1 MQEIHQL
8 TLAVKSNDD
17 WITLLAN
24 QLPLPRRRYQNTSS
38 ADLQGYSFGRRRICY
53 LTPFLNLTDK
63 PMLTYLDTHLD
74 HQASWKN
81 VQAIGFNSKGFVIDV
96 TGFTLSTY
104 PISKINK
111 QTFSA
116 PYPHF
121 MVNRDAY
128 YQTAMV
134 YPGRPETDVEKH
146 IQQDIWQTRYG
157 HWDKSAEIDPI
168 LEQTDYQ
175 TSKHGQITKITTP
188 AIQFMDDSGKVVT
201 GRLVIRHGYNNMRK
215 NIGHA
220 DGKGNVTAFI
230 LDEAGHKMKHVLGDG
245 TLALWHVYNALSQV
259 PRYLTPLGLW
269 VYQTYFR
276 DDTLSSVLRPSHPT
290 AANLR
295 LPPNAISATLT
306 QFEVNELRK
315 RSGIHRPAGTA
326 TAAIDI
332 YENFDF
338 DPKENVYASYNGR
351 RLATTYVRHRSGEI
365 YMQTNPDGSRLTYNR
380 NYKGTLQTFRDL
392 GGALY
397 TYLYDGLMQLA
408 SRQSQGGRHG
418 SELVIVVQT
427 TQNGRNLYIPVVVPT
442 PGQHQEYK
450 YVAKRLMQV
459 IDYALK
465 QVTENTYDQNRR
477 RIKLQV
483 NDLMSNAPIRTVHA
497 NLNALGWEE
506 SLFDSGLT
514 FAMWHDAAANVRYR
528 AATLKDGAN
537 RVIAVRAGF
546 NFYDRANRDIR
557 DFTVDNAGTLK
568 PAQGLLTT
576 YDVNTKLARVQQ
588 SIAVLPRPFGQ
599 TTSTQVATAILN
611 RYPDGLLATM
621 TIKQADG
628 LFNYYLS
635 TLNYDL
641 MDRLLQS
648 VRNVYDGE
656 LEAFGIEITEGT
668 AYNNDSAVARSHTLK
683 KFIMVFPIENQIS
696 DTSYALNLLD
706 LPTSS
711 VSQFSGQSQTSLDLQ
726 QTYVAFAEYL
736 LSQVSG
742 TSHDKSGAKQLVPAT
757 RYYNANGIVSGE
769 LGVVDQNNKPIT
781 MISFL
786 STANGL
792 ILEKRVFRPNG
803 VLGVI
808 LQLAPTYNI
817 DVHRLFYGMQGEPLC
832 SYQTSTGSIF
842 ANILRHATNI
852 FGGHAITIRGKFDI
866 LDPLKLQYSLSPTP
880 TPKKI
885 MAKAGDTFE
894 KLALAIWQ
902 NASYATLLAEY
913 NNWPVNEP
921 LDTDKVIKVPQFVAL
936 YKDKLGSEEFNEFMA
951 KFVGALEPHVK
962 WKQPPKHHHGFLSM
976 VVETI
981 VVVAAAVIAPHLI
994 AAVLPALVGTLTGD
1008 MLAGVA
1014 GALIDTVGQEA
1025 AKGIGLIKH
1034 INWTDVVT
1042 AAVTGGMGT
1051 KLSVLDKALGKGIA
1065 NTIVTQGIENT
1076 VIQLDDLA
1084 LGLSKQ
1090 FDFRAVFMSMLQAGI
1105 DAKIDLT
1112 LHLNDPFSTEL
1123 ANSIAG
1129 IGISEATTGHV
1140 DLQALA
1146 ANMIGDIIGEEA
1158 GTGIDSAL
1166 GRNQAGQ
1173 SYDRAHQNAKGKT
1186 TTPRY
1191 RNHVRHETETAMRQ
1205 RNGGSQSSG
1214 SSQRNGSSQH
1224 NGSSQYNNGSQNTT
1238 ANNTHNHSN
1247 RAQQPQHRDIN
1258 HTHPHSFID
1267 ELKEM
1272 TNIHP
1277 KDAWHYWDQ
1286 YVEDQNHAAPHTTQQ
1301 IAANQN
1307 PHGASATNAANA
1319 GNKENATNNNGP
1331 SIQWANNSDE
1341 AQVNNYYSR
1350 ASQQSSNRASFFSRA
1365 ERTAGRAIR
1374 ATESF
1379 TAAAVK
1385 QFGVDALH
1393 DVENVVENASQQ
1405 HVINSTI
1412 DLAME
1417 ATYATM
1423 VGPKAYA
1430 ETKLQQIGTGID
1442 RAVHNFTNEITS
1454 GNPAIMGR
1462 AVGGALEKIGFF
1474 LVASKGFGGGE
1485 AESVIYGARG
1495 STSGRLFD
1503 ETAAGG
1509 PIRDLAGSQAKIKF
1523 THQGIDIV
1531 EKHISRFGPDA
1542 ANQYMVSRLRS
1553 IASGEITATQVDRN
1567 FYSHELREFV
1577 RYRRLGWENGT
1588 PANYNAAQELWNNT
1602 HTATLEEYGLSGA
1615 DKELY
1620 HAEALELATRQI
1632 EQEFLNTLKF
1642 NPKL

>member
-1 MQEIHQL
+1 M
-8 TLAVKSNDD
+8 
-17 WITLLAN
+17 
-24 QLPLPRRRYQNTSS
+24 
-38 ADLQGYSFGRRRICY
+38 
-53 LTPFLNLTDK
+53 
-63 PMLTYLDTHLD
+63 
-74 HQASWKN
+74 
-81 VQAIGFNSKGFVIDV
+81 
-96 TGFTLSTY
+96 
-104 PISKINK
+104 
-111 QTFSA
+111 
-116 PYPHF
+116 
-121 MVNRDAY
+121 
-128 YQTAMV
+128 
-134 YPGRPETDVEKH
+134 
-146 IQQDIWQTRYG
+146 
-157 HWDKSAEIDPI
+157 
-168 LEQTDYQ
+168 
-175 TSKHGQITKITTP
+175 
-188 AIQFMDDSGKVVT
+188 
-201 GRLVIRHGYNNMRK
+201 
-215 NIGHA
+215 
-220 DGKGNVTAFI
+220 
-230 LDEAGHKMKHVLGDG
+230 
-245 TLALWHVYNALSQV
+245 
-259 PRYLTPLGLW
+259 
-269 VYQTYFR
+269 
-276 DDTLSSVLRPSHPT
+276 
-290 AANLR
+290 
-295 LPPNAISATLT
+295 PPNAISATLT

-351 RLATTYVRHRSGEI
+351 RFATTYVRHRSGEI
-365 YMQTNPDGSRLTYNR
+365 YIQTNPDGSQLTYNR

-427 TQNGRNLYIPVVVPT
+427 TQNGRNLYIPVVVST
-442 PGQHQEYK
+442 PGQHQEFK
-450 YVAKRLMQV
+450 YVAKRLIQV

-465 QVTENTYDQNRR
+465 QVTEYTYDRNRR
-477 RIKLQV
+477 RIKLEV
-483 NDLMSNAPIRTVHA
+483 NDLMSNAPIRTVHV

-514 FAMWHDAAANVRYR
+514 FTLWRDAAANVRYR

-537 RVIAVRAGF
+537 RVIAMQAGF
-546 NFYDRANRDIR
+546 NFPDRANRVIR

-576 YDVNTKLARVQQ
+576 YDVNTKLPRVQQ

-599 TTSTQVATAILN
+599 TATTQVATAILN
-611 RYPDGLLATM
+611 RYPDGLLASM

-628 LFNYYLS
+628 LFDYYLS

-641 MDRLLQS
+641 MDRLLHS

-656 LEAFGIEITEGT
+656 LEAFGVEITEGT
-668 AYNNDSAVARSHTLK
+668 DYNNDSAVSHSHTLK
-683 KFIMVFPIENQIS
+683 KFIMVFPIEDQNS
-696 DTSYALNLLD
+696 DTWYYLNKMD

-711 VSQFSGQSQTSLDLQ
+711 VSQFSGQSQTSLNLQ
-726 QTYVAFAEYL
+726 QSYVAFAEYL
-736 LSQVSG
+736 LRQVSG
-742 TSHDKSGAKQLVPAT
+742 TSYTKYGPKQLVPAT

-769 LGVVDQNNKPIT
+769 LGVVDQDNKPIT

-786 STANGL
+786 STADGL

-803 VLGVI
+803 VLGTI
-808 LQLAPTYNI
+808 LHLAPTYNI

-832 SYQTSTGSIF
+832 SYQTSTGTIF

-951 KFVGALEPHVK
+951 KFIGALEPHVK

-981 VVVAAAVIAPHLI
+981 VLVAAAVIAPHLVG
-994 AAVLPALVGTLTGD
+994 ALLPALAGTFTGD
-1008 MLAGVA
+1008 MLASVA

-1025 AKGIGLIKH
+1025 AKGIGLMKH
-1034 INWTDVVT
+1034 INWADVVT

-1065 NTIVTQGIENT
+1065 NTIVTRGIEST

-1123 ANSIAG
+1123 ANSVAG

-1140 DLQALA
+1140 DLEALA
-1146 ANMIGDIIGEEA
+1146 ANMIGDIIGEEV

-1166 GRNQAGQ
+1166 DRNQAGQ
-1173 SYDRAHQNAKGKT
+1173 SYDRAHRNAKGKT

-1214 SSQRNGSSQH
+1214 SSQRNGR
-1224 NGSSQYNNGSQNTT
+1224 SQYNNGSQYPT
-1238 ANNTHNHSN
+1238 ANNTHNHGN
-1247 RAQQPQHRDIN
+1247 RPQQPQHRDIN
-1258 HTHPHSFID
+1258 HTHPHSLID

-1277 KDAWHYWDQ
+1277 KDAYHYWEQ
-1286 YVEDQNHAAPHTTQQ
+1286 HVEDQNHAAPHTTQQ

-1319 GNKENATNNNGP
+1319 GNANSANATNNNGP

-1350 ASQQSSNRASFFSRA
+1350 ASQQSSNRASFFNRA

-1385 QFGVDALH
+1385 QFGVDLLN
-1393 DVENVVENASQQ
+1393 DTEEQNEVLTNQ
-1405 HVINSTI
+1405 HINGRTI
-1412 DLAME
+1412 
-1417 ATYATM
+1417 ATDFNFVSAYAH
-1423 VGPKAYA
+1423 PKAYIENEFA
-1430 ETKLQQIGTGID
+1430 QIKAGFAHTY
-1442 RAVHNFTNEITS
+1442 HNITS
-1454 GNPAIMGR
+1454 GNSAIIGNS
-1462 AVGGALEKIGFF
+1462 VGGALEKIGFF
-1474 LVASKGFGGGE
+1474 LVGAKGVGGVSEIE
-1485 AESVIYGARG
+1485 AEKISNLKPGLYHLNPKNIRFTQPNASPYFSNGTRIDDLIPKLK
-1495 STSGRLFD
+1495 SGEVSPYSIPPIQVVQKSGKLFSIDNRRLLAFN
-1503 ETAAGG
+1503 TA
-1509 PIRDLAGSQAKIKF
+1509 
-1523 THQGIDIV
+1523 GIDKI
-1531 EKHISRFGPDA
+1531 PA
-1542 ANQYMVSRLRS
+1542 
-1553 IASGEITATQVDRN
+1553 QV
-1567 FYSHELREFV
+1567 V
-1577 RYRRLGWENGT
+1577 
-1588 PANYNAAQELWNNT
+1588 
-1602 HTATLEEYGLSGA
+1602 TLDDQAVY
-1615 DKELY
+1615 
-1620 HAEALELATRQI
+1620 
-1632 EQEFLNTLKF
+1632 LKF
-1642 NPKL
+1642 RERFDPILGEGQYAVVVPRAERANALSLLEDYGMIKGMNNGY